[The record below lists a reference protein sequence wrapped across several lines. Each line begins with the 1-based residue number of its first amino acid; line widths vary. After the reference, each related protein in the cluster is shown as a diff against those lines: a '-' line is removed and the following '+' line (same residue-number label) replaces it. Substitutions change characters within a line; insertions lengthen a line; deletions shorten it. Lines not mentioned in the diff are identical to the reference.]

1 LTAGRRCE
9 WWREPTLHGR
19 AFASHEALGSFRA
32 DNGGAVTGKGVL
44 LEHSDGIATLTLD
57 RPPRNL
63 LNIELLESLNETL
76 LGLRTHSEIKVLVF
90 RGRGAAFCDGI
101 DVEDLTPDRV
111 TRLLH
116 VFHRVFE
123 TVRMLDVI
131 AVAAVDGVAR
141 GGGFEL
147 ALGCNLIVAAESSM
161 FALPEIRLGV
171 IPPLA
176 CVVLPRIAPRRK
188 AMEWILLGEEIS
200 AAELERYGVVGR
212 VWPIGEFDDQ
222 LARFVGRLAAPS
234 GPVLQLAKR
243 AQVEAY
249 YSTYEEALYKV
260 ENLYLRE
267 LMTLRDPA
275 EGIRAH
281 LEGRPPHW
289 VNG

>member
-1 LTAGRRCE
+1 MTAK
-9 WWREPTLHGR
+9 
-19 AFASHEALGSFRA
+19 SVS
-32 DNGGAVTGKGVL
+32 

-57 RPPRNL
+57 RQPRNL
-63 LNIELLESLNETL
+63 LNIELLEGLNETL
-76 LGLRTHSEIKVLVF
+76 LELRSHPQIKVLVF
-90 RGRGAAFCDGI
+90 RGRGPAFCDGI

-123 TVRMLDVI
+123 TVRMLEVI
-131 AVAAVDGVAR
+131 AVAAVDGAAR

-147 ALGCNLIVAAESSM
+147 ALGCNLIVAAESAT

-188 AMEWILLGEEIS
+188 AMEWILLGEEVP
-200 AAELERYGVVGR
+200 AAELERYGVVVR
-212 VWPIGEFDDQ
+212 VWPDSEFEEQ
-222 LARFVGRLAAPS
+222 LGAFVERLASPS

-243 AQVEAY
+243 AQLEAY
-249 YSTYEEALYKV
+249 YATYEEALYKV

-267 LMTLRDPA
+267 LMALRDPA

-281 LEGRPPHW
+281 LEGRAPRW

>member
-1 LTAGRRCE
+1 MTAN
-9 WWREPTLHGR
+9 T
-19 AFASHEALGSFRA
+19 
-32 DNGGAVTGKGVL
+32 VL
-44 LEHSDGIATLTLD
+44 LEHTDGVATLTLD

-63 LNIELLESLNETL
+63 LNIELLESLNDTL
-76 LGLRTHSEIKVLVF
+76 LGLRSLAAIKVLVF

-131 AVAAVDGVAR
+131 AVAAVDGAAR

-147 ALGCNLIVAAESSM
+147 ALGCNLIVAAESAA

-200 AAELERYGVVGR
+200 ASELERYGVVVR
-212 VWPIGEFDDQ
+212 VWPDGEFEGQ
-222 LARFVGRLAAPS
+222 LRRYVERLAAPS

-243 AQVEAY
+243 AQLEAY

-267 LMTLRDPA
+267 LMALRDPA

-281 LEGRPPHW
+281 LEGRTPRW